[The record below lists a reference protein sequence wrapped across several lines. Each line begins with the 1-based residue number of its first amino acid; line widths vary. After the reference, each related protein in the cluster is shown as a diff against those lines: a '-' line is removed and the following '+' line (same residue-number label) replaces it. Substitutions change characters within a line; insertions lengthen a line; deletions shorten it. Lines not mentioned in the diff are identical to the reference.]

1 QTLELFRREIE
12 PVQLSSPAVI
22 VRDEQRT
29 RVGIPV
35 RRDLAGEIDR
45 ELLVAAGHRVEDERA
60 LQALPLV
67 QDDEALIS
75 GDRRP
80 ARRVEPLAGTV
91 PELGDAV
98 PLEIEDAQSA
108 VAAVAV
114 LAVGDREEALVARD
128 ADHGR
133 ALRMRIDE
141 LRFRVVPDEVDRRA
155 FVAPRPTHDLEGRG
169 DRDARAVCRWELLE
183 DRLGSAA
190 AEELDAEV
198 AELVALR
205 VVEPVDALPGG
216 IEARRDHVAGA
227 GGAVGDLPVL
237 VRRAVPRVNLELP
250 AGVRDVDEAIGIVA
264 RPRGKRESRR
274 AIAALPVGLGR
285 GDRGDAQVIRVYGRG
300 SRCLAS
306 SWSNELELGGVPS
319 PGVVARDM
327 GAADPAVDAE
337 EVDSVGFAADRVL
350 SGRCQPQLE
359 ACEVLAI
366 AERRRRRK
374 RCAVVGFDEPRISLP
389 DC

>member
-1 QTLELFRREIE
+1 M
-12 PVQLSSPAVI
+12 VVCY
-22 VRDEQRT
+22 EQRA
-29 RVGIPV
+29 RLGIPV

-45 ELLVAAGHRVEDERA
+45 ELLVAARRSVEDQRA

-80 ARRVEPLAGTV
+80 ARGVESLARTV

-155 FVAPRPTHDLEGRG
+155 FLAPRPTHDLERRG
-169 DRDARAVCRWELLE
+169 DRDARAVCRRELLE

-190 AEELDAEV
+190 AEELDAEM

-237 VRRAVPRVNLELP
+237 VRRAVPRVDLELP
-250 AGVRDVDEAIGIVA
+250 AGVRDVHEAIGIVA

-285 GDRGDAQVIRVYGRG
+285 GDRGDGQVIRVYGR
-300 SRCLAS
+300 A
-306 SWSNELELGGVPS
+306 P
-319 PGVVARDM
+319 
-327 GAADPAVDAE
+327 AA
-337 EVDSVGFAADRVL
+337 
-350 SGRCQPQLE
+350 
-359 ACEVLAI
+359 
-366 AERRRRRK
+366 
-374 RCAVVGFDEPRISLP
+374 
-389 DC
+389 